1 MKTES
6 IRGAAMRFR
15 MARGVAIAG
24 LLALTLGACETSKEV
39 GNTVSGWGKGA
50 ANWTSRQY
58 DAVTSSSDK
67 SGGSSQANSGETN
80 SGQATKAAYTPPP
93 ATYSATGIAT
103 WYSQKSQGSKTSSG
117 DRLDNNGLT
126 AAHRTLPMGTK
137 VRITNL
143 SNRRSIIVTI
153 NDNRVRN
160 KNRLI
165 QLTRKAAKQLG
176 VLGKST
182 GHRRVRIDAIGS

>member
-6 IRGAAMRFR
+6 IRGAALRFR

-24 LLALTLGACETSKEV
+24 LLALTLGACETTKEV
-39 GNTVSGWGKGA
+39 GSTVSDWGKGA

-58 DAVTSSSDK
+58 DSITSSDEK
-67 SGGSSQANSGETN
+67 SGNSSQATS
-80 SGQATKAAYTPPP
+80 SQATKAAYTPPP
-93 ATYSATGIAT
+93 AAYSATGVAT
-103 WYSQKSQGSKTSSG
+103 WYSEKSQGSKTSSG

-153 NDNRVRN
+153 NDNHIRN
-160 KNRLI
+160 KHRLI

-176 VLGKST
+176 VLGKSV
-182 GHRRVRIDAIGS
+182 GRRRVRIEAIGS

>member
-6 IRGAAMRFR
+6 IRGAATRFR
-15 MARGVAIAG
+15 VARGVAIAG

-39 GNTVSGWGKGA
+39 GNTVSDWGKGA

-58 DAVTSSSDK
+58 DSITSSSEK
-67 SGGSSQANSGETN
+67 SGSSSQANSGEAN

-103 WYSQKSQGSKTSSG
+103 WYPRKSQGRKTSSG

-153 NDNRVRN
+153 NDNRIRN
-160 KNRLI
+160 KHRLI
-165 QLTRKAAKQLG
+165 QLTRKAATQLG

-182 GHRRVRIDAIGS
+182 GHRRVRIEAIGS